1 MISITGASGQ
11 LGRQIVS
18 ALIQRGFG
26 SAIVA
31 GTRNPEKIGDLAEGG
46 IRTVT
51 ADFDRPE
58 TMRTAFSGADVAL
71 IICGTAPVEARVKQ
85 HRAAIDAASDAGVG
99 RVVYTSFINP
109 KRESLFPYA
118 AVHEDSEHYL
128 MDSGVPYTIL
138 RNNHFVENLDNAL
151 MGAWKTGSLTL
162 PGASGKVGYIFRRD
176 VAEATATVLTQPGH
190 ANRTYELTGPEAL
203 DLHEIAGLASQVWGR
218 PVTASELDCVDY
230 GRILAERGL
239 PPFAVKAQIGIRLA
253 SGAGEYDLLSPQ
265 AALFAGRSLARVADH
280 LAAFRAKQ
288 NKRGE

>member
-18 ALIQRGFG
+18 ALQQRGLG

-31 GTRNPEKIGDLAEGG
+31 GTRNPEKISDLAAGG
-46 IRTVT
+46 ISTVT

-58 TMRTAFSGADVAL
+58 TMRAAFSGADVAL

-85 HRAAIDAASDAGVG
+85 HRAAIDAARDAGVG
-99 RVVYTSFINP
+99 RIVYTSFINP

-118 AVHEDSEHYL
+118 AVHEDSERYL

-151 MGAWKTGSLTL
+151 TGAWKTGTLRL

-190 ANRTYELTGPEAL
+190 SNQIYELTGSEAL
-203 DLHEIAGLASQVWGR
+203 DLHEIARLAGEVWGR
-218 PVTASELDCVDY
+218 AVTASELERADY

-239 PPFAVKAQIGIRLA
+239 PPFAVEAQIGIRLA
-253 SGAGEYDLLSPQ
+253 SGAGEYEGLSPH
-265 AALFAGRSLARVADH
+265 AESFVGRSLGRVAEH
-280 LAAFRAKQ
+280 LVAFHIRQ
-288 NKRGE
+288 SEGDE